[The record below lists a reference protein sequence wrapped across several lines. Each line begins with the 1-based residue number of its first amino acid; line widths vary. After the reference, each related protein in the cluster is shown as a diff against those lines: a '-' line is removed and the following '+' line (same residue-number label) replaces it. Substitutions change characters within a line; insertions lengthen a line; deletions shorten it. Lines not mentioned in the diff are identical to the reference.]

1 MQIELKR
8 IQREVGITTI
18 FVTHDQE
25 EAITLSDNIGILD
38 KGILIQEGSPSE
50 VYEHPNSEFIATF
63 LGDSNIIP
71 VKRNEGGFRLSDGS
85 PIQIDHEN
93 SVLPDKFKVCIR
105 AEKIFILEGEK
116 NGSEEFQNQY
126 DVEIEQ
132 SFFAGKSLTYL
143 VGLAGLKL
151 RVFQQNATGERYA
164 EGNRIKI
171 AWKSSDMNFIEK

>member
-85 PIQIDHEN
+85 PILIDHEN

-126 DVEIEQ
+126 DVEICLLYT
-132 SFFAGKSLTYL
+132 SPSPRDRG
-143 VGLAGLKL
+143 
-151 RVFQQNATGERYA
+151 
-164 EGNRIKI
+164 
-171 AWKSSDMNFIEK
+171 